1 MAEQLE
7 HPRESGGRAPWRVR
21 DIVYAMLAAL
31 VAYSVL
37 ASVAISVASIG
48 DETGDVA
55 YPAWTLASLYIVFVA
70 IAWFFSVRK
79 YRVGWHVLGLRAPS
93 GRWPFALAA
102 LALLA
107 SLLVFTA
114 YRLAAEQSGVGWLQP
129 PEVPSEVFGVGLER
143 ALNVVAIVGLAPFV
157 EEVFFRGFVLGG
169 LAAAFGDLWAVVISS
184 ALFTL
189 MHVSPATFIPLFVT
203 AMLLGWLYLRT
214 RSIWPPIAAHST
226 QNALA
231 MLGSAY

>member
-7 HPRESGGRAPWRVR
+7 QPQAAGGRAPWRVR
-21 DIVYAMLAAL
+21 DIVYATLAAL

-48 DETGDVA
+48 DETGDA
-55 YPAWTLASLYIVFVA
+55 TYPAWTLASLYIVFVA

-79 YRVGWHVLGLRAPS
+79 YRVGWRSLGLRAPS

-102 LALLA
+102 LTLLA

-129 PEVPSEVFGVGLER
+129 PEVPPEVFGVGLER
-143 ALNVVAIVGLAPFV
+143 ALNVVAVVALAPFV

-169 LAAAFGDLWAVVISS
+169 LAVAFGDLWAVVISS
-184 ALFTL
+184 ALFTF
-189 MHVSPATFIPLFVT
+189 MHVSPATFIPLFIT

-214 RSIWPPIAAHST
+214 RSIWPPVAAHST

-231 MLGSAY
+231 MIGSAY